1 MPADLSII
9 CHVRLATVS
18 QSIVASPTL
27 TPILPNSFTSCT
39 AFAAVTITFVG
50 IQPRVRHVPPNLP
63 FSMIATF
70 LPVFIA
76 ASATMVAPPVPTTI
90 ISYCFMLI
98 PFYIYLVIVIII
110 KYIIPYYIENN
121 QYRKYIVFVIS
132 ESWRKGKLSQKEKTT
147 SWIVLFYM
155 MV

>member
-98 PFYIYLVIVIII
+98 PFYCYLLIVIII
-110 KYIIPYYIENN
+110 KSIIPIILKIINIEN
-121 QYRKYIVFVIS
+121 I
-132 ESWRKGKLSQKEKTT
+132 
-147 SWIVLFYM
+147 LFLLL
-155 MV
+155 VKVGARGNFHKKKRRPHGSSCSI

>member
-110 KYIIPYYIENN
+110 KYIIPIILKIINIEN
-121 QYRKYIVFVIS
+121 I
-132 ESWRKGKLSQKEKTT
+132 
-147 SWIVLFYM
+147 LFLLL
-155 MV
+155 VKVGARVNFHKKKRRPHGSSCSI

>member
-9 CHVRLATVS
+9 CHVRLATVP

-70 LPVFIA
+70 L
-76 ASATMVAPPVPTTI
+76 
-90 ISYCFMLI
+90 I

-110 KYIIPYYIENN
+110 KFIIPIILKIINMEN
-121 QYRKYIVFVIS
+121 I
-132 ESWRKGKLSQKEKTT
+132 
-147 SWIVLFYM
+147 LFLLL
-155 MV
+155 VKVGARGNFHKKKRRPHGSSCSI

>member
-18 QSIVASPTL
+18 QSIFAALTL

-110 KYIIPYYIENN
+110 KFIIPIILKIINIEN
-121 QYRKYIVFVIS
+121 I
-132 ESWRKGKLSQKEKTT
+132 
-147 SWIVLFYM
+147 LFLLL
-155 MV
+155 VKVGARGNFHKKKRRPHGSSCSI